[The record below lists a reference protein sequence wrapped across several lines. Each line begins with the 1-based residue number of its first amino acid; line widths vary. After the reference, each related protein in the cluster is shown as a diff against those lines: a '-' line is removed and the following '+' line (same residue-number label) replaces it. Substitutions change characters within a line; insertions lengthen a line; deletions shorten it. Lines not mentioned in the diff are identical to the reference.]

1 LIREY
6 DEENQTI
13 DCIITIDA
21 IRTQILNS
29 QSVHLEWDD
38 GGERYGDIPGTLECW
53 YDGYIDYDHNRNE
66 ELLEVKCGSVNAEF
80 S

>member
-1 LIREY
+1 MTMSMIDHNNNTEPHQPKLIREY

-38 GGERYGDIPGTLECW
+38 GGERYGDIPGTSEC
-53 YDGYIDYDHNRNE
+53 
-66 ELLEVKCGSVNAEF
+66 
-80 S
+80 